1 MLGRQ
6 GAERGAKRPVT
17 NAIGSIVSERST
29 FSQGPCEAK
38 VTATP

>member
-6 GAERGAKRPVT
+6 GAERGVKRPVT
-17 NAIGSIVSERST
+17 NAIGSVASERST
-29 FSQGPCEAK
+29 FSQQCEAK